1 MSLTIGDKAPSFALK
16 DKDGIIH
23 ALAKVKSPYVIVY
36 FYPKD
41 DTPGCTIEAQ
51 TFTKDLARFEKS
63 GVAIIG
69 ISGGNEESKKKF
81 CSKYGL
87 KVLLLSDTDFSVA
100 KKYGVYIKKS
110 FMGRSFMGIAR
121 TTFVLDKSHNIIKVF
136 EKVDPKTHA
145 PEILNFISNIK
156 R

>member
-1 MSLTIGDKAPSFALK
+1 MSLNIGDTAPSFALK
-16 DKDGIIH
+16 DQDGIIH
-23 ALAKVKSPYVIVY
+23 ALAKVKSLYVIVY

-41 DTPGCTIEAQ
+41 NTPGCTIEAQ
-51 TFTKDLARFEKS
+51 TFTRDLEQFTKLR
-63 GVAIIG
+63 VMIIG
-69 ISGGNEESKKKF
+69 ISGGDENTKKKF
-81 CSKYGL
+81 CEKYNL
-87 KVLLLSDTDFSVA
+87 KVILLSDTDFSVA

-121 TTFVLDKSHNIIKVF
+121 TTFVLDKNHRIIKVF